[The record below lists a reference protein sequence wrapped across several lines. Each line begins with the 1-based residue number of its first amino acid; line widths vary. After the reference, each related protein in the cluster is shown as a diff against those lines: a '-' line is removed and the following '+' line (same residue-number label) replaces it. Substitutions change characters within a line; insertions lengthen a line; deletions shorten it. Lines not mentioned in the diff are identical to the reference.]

1 MREQIEKVVA
11 EHFGLV
17 KVHEDDHLIS
27 DLGGDAL
34 DVIELVMELE
44 EKFNIEIDDLEAERL
59 HTVQDVYTCV
69 TNKLTDYSEA

>member
-1 MREQIEKVVA
+1 MTQEIEKIIA
-11 EHFGLV
+11 EHFGLG

-44 EKFNIEIDDLEAERL
+44 EKFNIEISDAEAERM
-59 HTVQDVYTCV
+59 HTVQDVYNCV
-69 TNKLTDYSEA
+69 SRKISVEI